1 MLDICCFCGD
11 IDLISCRNLPSSHLL
26 GGRFPSDIVSFSLYP
41 MGDAEDIPPPS
52 RKRAAGRELSRENP
66 GLDDEDEACDLET
79 GTFKSASAEVLATR
93 KIVKVRRH
101 QTSSAPSSN
110 PFAGIRLVPSVG
122 SSSAASEATNEAE
135 TEKIVSEDVNKETDK
150 AEDGNGKEKSG
161 TVNEGSKPEL
171 SDDKATEEDKTEN
184 EDSKE
189 TNGATAEDDAKK
201 DNDNGDVEKG
211 AEAGSLSSF
220 HQLSSSKNAFTGLS
234 GTGFSSSTFS
244 FGLIPKE
251 GSLLGPGTGCSSSS
265 FFGLKTDQPSSFNL
279 SNNGN
284 ASLFG
289 TPGASVSTKSEG
301 GGPLSMQKVHVE
313 TGEENEK
320 SVFTA
325 DSVLFEFAEGCWK
338 ERGKGELKVNV
349 SINRTGK
356 ARLLMRTRGNYRLIL
371 NACLYS
377 DMKLANMDKRGITF
391 ACMNSASEG
400 KDTLSTFALKFK
412 DASIVEE
419 FREAVSEYKGK
430 TAAVLKTPE
439 NSP

>member
-1 MLDICCFCGD
+1 
-11 IDLISCRNLPSSHLL
+11 NLPSSHLL

-79 GTFKSASAEVLATR
+79 GTFKSASADVLATR

-150 AEDGNGKEKSG
+150 AEDGNGKKKSG

-171 SDDKATEEDKTEN
+171 SDDKATKEDKTEN

-201 DNDNGDVEKG
+201 DNDNGDIEKG

-289 TPGASVSTKSEG
+289 TPGLLLVLRAREVDLYPCRRFMLRQVKRMRSLFLQLILCCLNLLKDVGRREG
-301 GGPLSMQKVHVE
+301 
-313 TGEENEK
+313 
-320 SVFTA
+320 
-325 DSVLFEFAEGCWK
+325 
-338 ERGKGELKVNV
+338 RVN
-349 SINRTGK
+349 S
-356 ARLLMRTRGNYRLIL
+356 RLIL

-419 FREAVSEYKGK
+419 FRESVTEYKGK